1 LTGSSARKLWRAGRA
16 RLGRYVRPA
25 RVRQG
30 SRRLLERLL
39 GRGVE
44 LDPGL
49 AAREPLFR
57 APPLTPELVAAIRLI
72 SPQLEL
78 FPDEASRRLWEADQ
92 NGACWGEYD
101 ALEPF
106 LARLPEPAQALELGP
121 GLGRSA
127 VFLTK
132 KLGWRRCALHL
143 YDATGSSTRYTMQG
157 PRFADSF
164 CGNLPLLE
172 GVLAFNGV
180 ANARIFDAAQPGVS
194 LRSLPGPYD
203 LIYSFYAVGFHWSLE
218 HFLPEIDALLAPGGT
233 AFFTVP
239 RDFAPF
245 PGLERFRDERVTWKT
260 VWPKDRYLDLLVL
273 GKAARTA

>member
-1 LTGSSARKLWRAGRA
+1 
-16 RLGRYVRPA
+16 
-25 RVRQG
+25 
-30 SRRLLERLL
+30 
-39 GRGVE
+39 VE

-57 APPLTPELVAAIRLI
+57 APPLTPELTAAIRLI
-72 SPQLEL
+72 SPQLQL
-78 FPDEASRRLWEADQ
+78 SPDEASRRLWEADQ

-106 LARLPEPAQALELGP
+106 LAALPEPAQALELGP

-132 KLGWRRCALHL
+132 KLGWSRCELHL

-172 GVLAFNGV
+172 RVLAFNGV
-180 ANARIFDAAQPGVS
+180 ANYRIFDAAQPGVS

-218 HFLPEIDALLAPGGT
+218 HFLPEIAALLAPGGT

-239 RDFAPF
+239 RDFAPC
-245 PGLERFRDERVTWKT
+245 PGLERFRVERVTWKT
-260 VWPKDRYLDLLVL
+260 VWPRDGYLELLVL
-273 GKAARTA
+273 EKAAPPA